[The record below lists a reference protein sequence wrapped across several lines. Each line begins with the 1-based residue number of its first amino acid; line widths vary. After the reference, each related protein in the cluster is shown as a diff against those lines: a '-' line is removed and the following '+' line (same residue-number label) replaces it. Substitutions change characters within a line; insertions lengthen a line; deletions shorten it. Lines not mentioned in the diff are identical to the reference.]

1 MVDML
6 AALLAFAFL
15 ILLTI
20 GIAAC
25 YRRGPAHRLALVLVL
40 LILLA
45 AGVGR

>member
-1 MVDML
+1 ML
-6 AALLAFAFL
+6 AILLTFAFL

-20 GIAAC
+20 GVAAC
-25 YRRGPAHRLALVLVL
+25 YRHGPAHRLALLLLL

>member
-1 MVDML
+1 ML
-6 AALLAFAFL
+6 ATLLLIPFL

-20 GIAAC
+20 GVAAC
-25 YRRGPAHRLALVLVL
+25 YRRGPAHRIALALVL